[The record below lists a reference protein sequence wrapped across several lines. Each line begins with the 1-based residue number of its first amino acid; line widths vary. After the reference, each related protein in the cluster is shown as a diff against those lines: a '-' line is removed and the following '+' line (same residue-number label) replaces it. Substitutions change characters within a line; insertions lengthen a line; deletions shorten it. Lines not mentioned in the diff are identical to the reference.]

1 MTHFFLNSFPSPLSS
16 YVPKLE
22 SRLPITWIT
31 IELPLSHSMKQPY
44 LVSGFHSVTSDC
56 KTVAS
61 SFALCLG
68 AIIFSFLIGVS
79 TISHFYF
86 LWYSWMSFIWAM
98 WFAVL
103 ELHEVLPR
111 IHCSN
116 MSITLVFAH
125 LSAKA
130 VILQSLSESL
140 FSLLNPFVHLSHW
153 QCSIPTCHCSH
164 SILPDSFSMLHSSFF
179 TKSVRMSEVH
189 SSLCCLRTDSL
200 TSVSKLLTHSL
211 LPNPPSTL
219 QRQTTSTN
227 IPPSSQT
234 SCLPYLLFSH
244 IVCKGNHIQGLV
256 VCGFHPT
263 KETNES
269 LSHSKLL
276 LAPI

>member
-1 MTHFFLNSFPSPLSS
+1 MTHFFLNSCPSPLSS

-31 IELPLSHSMKQPY
+31 IELPLSHSMNQPY
-44 LVSGFHSVTSDC
+44 LVSGFHSVTSLWQWILQVEYTDC

-61 SFALCLG
+61 SFSLCLV

-79 TISHFYF
+79 SISHFYF

-130 VILQSLSESL
+130 VILQSLCESL
-140 FSLLNPFVHLSHW
+140 FSLLTPFVHLSHW

-179 TKSVRMSEVH
+179 TKSVRMREVC
-189 SSLCCLRTDSL
+189 SSLCCLQTDFL
-200 TSVSKLLTHSL
+200 TSVS
-211 LPNPPSTL
+211 
-219 QRQTTSTN
+219 
-227 IPPSSQT
+227 
-234 SCLPYLLFSH
+234 
-244 IVCKGNHIQGLV
+244 
-256 VCGFHPT
+256 
-263 KETNES
+263 
-269 LSHSKLL
+269 
-276 LAPI
+276 